1 MIIVQHIILTVIKIN
16 PSWRACQISETQCG
30 AVRVMEPSVNM
41 TRTSLPYISIV
52 FFTIVLR
59 WESLSD
65 ICNIHKKAIQKKKVH
80 NVLLVGLAVRF
91 AQSHWFEKG
100 VLIMIKG

>member
-1 MIIVQHIILTVIKIN
+1 
-16 PSWRACQISETQCG
+16 
-30 AVRVMEPSVNM
+30 MEPSVNM
-41 TRTSLPYISIV
+41 TRTSLPYLSIV

-59 WESLSD
+59 CESLSD

-100 VLIMIKG
+100 VLFMIKGEKQVPS

>member
-1 MIIVQHIILTVIKIN
+1 
-16 PSWRACQISETQCG
+16 
-30 AVRVMEPSVNM
+30 MEPSVNM

-59 WESLSD
+59 CESLSD
-65 ICNIHKKAIQKKKVH
+65 ICNIHKKALQKKKVY

-91 AQSHWFEKG
+91 AYISSIYITSHWFEKG
-100 VLIMIKG
+100 VLIMIKGENQAPS